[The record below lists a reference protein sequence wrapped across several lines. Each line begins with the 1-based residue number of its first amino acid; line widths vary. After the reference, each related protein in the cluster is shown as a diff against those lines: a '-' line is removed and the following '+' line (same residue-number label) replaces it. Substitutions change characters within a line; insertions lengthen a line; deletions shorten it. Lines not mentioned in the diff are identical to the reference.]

1 MKILALAMVLLFYSS
16 PIFAQTWNDM
26 PVKELAPASNDQRP
40 KKKVIDK
47 KFLFVAGLLI
57 SSQILDTETTHIGI
71 NDYGLREGNPRMA
84 PVVNRGRLASYS
96 VSLGIDTGILILS
109 GFAKKQGSQYWWIP
123 PIAHTGVHFYYGRKN
138 WKLIVNARELRQR
151 KNMKS
156 K

>member
-71 NDYGLREGNPRMA
+71 NEYGLKEGNPRMA
-84 PVVNRGRLASYS
+84 PFVNQGRLASYGVGLS
-96 VSLGIDTGILILS
+96 IDAGLIGLGYV
-109 GFAKKQGSQYWWIP
+109 AKKQGSHYWWLPATIGS
-123 PIAHTGVHFYYGRKN
+123 AVHFYYGYNN
-138 WKLIVNARELRQR
+138 WKLIMDVRELRQR
-151 KNMKS
+151 KS